1 MKLVEIGR
9 NDWIFQDP
17 TITDEIDD
25 KLDRALDIWRA
36 GHTERA
42 EKMLCAVVEECP
54 NHIDALHHLSLIY
67 NEQGRVL
74 EAYVFCQAAVSIGL
88 HAIPRKFKWDNARVT
103 WGFLENRPFMRAYDN
118 LGLWHFHSDR
128 YDEAIE
134 IFERLLSVNPDD
146 NLGVR
151 YLLPVCWFEKNELS
165 AILDLCSQYPDDIGP
180 EILYSRALAL
190 ARLGRD
196 EDARAVLEYCVV
208 RLPLVGRELL
218 KKRHPKPKSRIEGG
232 ITVGGPDEAYEY
244 WRYYG
249 KYWSASESAMNLL
262 RQVMKR

>member
-25 KLDRALDIWRA
+25 KLDRALDFWEE
-36 GHTERA
+36 GHAELA
-42 EKMLCAVVEECP
+42 EKMLCAIVAECP

-67 NEQGRVL
+67 DEQGRVL

-88 HAIPRKFKWDNARVT
+88 QAIPMKFKWDNARVT
-103 WGFLENRPFMRAYDN
+103 WGLLENRPFMRAYHN

-146 NLGVR
+146 NQGVR
-151 YLLPVCWFEKNELS
+151 YLLPVCWFEKTNYRQFS
-165 AILDLCSQYPDDIGP
+165 IFAPNTRMILVLKSSTPGHWH
-180 EILYSRALAL
+180 LHALGETKMRGWCWRIVSL
-190 ARLGRD
+190 NCRWW
-196 EDARAVLEYCVV
+196 V
-208 RLPLVGRELL
+208 R
-218 KKRHPKPKSRIEGG
+218 SF
-232 ITVGGPDEAYEY
+232 
-244 WRYYG
+244 
-249 KYWSASESAMNLL
+249 
-262 RQVMKR
+262 